1 MSVAVVTDST
11 ADIPSSLVEQHG
23 ITTVPAFV
31 RFGNEEFRDG
41 VDIGTEDFYSR
52 LARDKDVFPTTSQPS
67 PGDFKTVYD
76 SLLEEH
82 DEIISIQI
90 SSALS
95 GTYASAVA
103 GAAQADPSG
112 ERIKNVDSRTASMGT
127 GFIALATKKVLD
139 DGGSAADAL
148 ATANDMTSRVQ
159 FGGTPD
165 TLEYLQRGGRLKGAR
180 ALMANIL
187 HVRPVLAVV
196 DGEVDVIARPRSHR
210 KAMAKLI
217 SVVVEDHAPLKNLAV
232 MQTDSSARGEAEEV
246 LEELKGEVAPGGMA
260 IAATIGPAI
269 GAHLGTGTI
278 GIASS
283 W

>member
-11 ADIPSSLVEQHG
+11 ADIPSSLVQQQG

-31 RFGNEEFRDG
+31 RFGDEEFRDG

-76 SLLEEH
+76 GLLEEH

-127 GFIALATKKVLD
+127 GFIALAAKKVLD

-196 DGEVDVIARPRSHR
+196 DGEVEVIARPRSHR

-217 SVVVEDHAPLKNLAV
+217 SVVVEEHAPLKNLAV
-232 MQTDSSARGEAEEV
+232 MHTDSSARGEAEEV
-246 LEELKGEVAPGGMA
+246 LEELKGEVAPGGMT

>member
-67 PGDFKTVYD
+67 PGDFKAVYD
-76 SLLEEH
+76 GLLEEH
-82 DEIISIQI
+82 DAIISIQI

-127 GFIALATKKVLD
+127 GFIALAAKKVLD

-196 DGEVDVIARPRSHR
+196 DGEVEVIARPRSHR

-217 SVVVEDHAPLKNLAV
+217 SVVVEEHAPLKNLAV
-232 MQTDSSARGEAEEV
+232 MHTDASARGEAEEV
-246 LEELKGEVAPGGMA
+246 LEELKGEVAPGGMT

-278 GIASS
+278 GIAGS